1 VIQSIESKTRREL
14 VEIVK
19 IQIEEFQKQNKE
31 LESLREQL
39 ATTKAEIVSVSD
51 KLVSAKSDGIREAI
65 SATRKTVKYGGLE
78 WLCKVYDLTKYADQL
93 KQTNNESGEG

>member
-39 ATTKAEIVSVSD
+39 DTTKAD
-51 KLVSAKSDGIREAI
+51 LVSTTLDSK
-65 SATRKTVKYGGLE
+65 
-78 WLCKVYDLTKYADQL
+78 
-93 KQTNNESGEG
+93 GE